1 MEKIYPMKFLAP
13 GYYDVI
19 CTLSRKCSFEKKK
32 VCVCVC
38 VCVREKTDELRSL
51 SDPFGETQEER
62 EDGGLSLGS

>member
-1 MEKIYPMKFLAP
+1 M
-13 GYYDVI
+13 
-19 CTLSRKCSFEKKK
+19 C